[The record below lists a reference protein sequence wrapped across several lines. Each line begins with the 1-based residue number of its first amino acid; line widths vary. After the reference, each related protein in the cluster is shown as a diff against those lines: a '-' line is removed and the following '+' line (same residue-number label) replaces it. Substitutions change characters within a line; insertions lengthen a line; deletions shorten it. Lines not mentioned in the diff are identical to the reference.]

1 MYANLSKR
9 ATRSRYRHAVTLGAL
24 ASSSVVASP
33 AHAQFAEFLGYVSKG
48 YDAYQLILDKPSDL
62 SVLQGL
68 IAQSKNQIIAEL
80 DGVTAA
86 GISACAANAVDTF
99 QNINQLTA
107 DNLQAFAISSDKC
120 VTEAQAQIDAVTD
133 KKAVDKIGF
142 ALNTVGPIALAVNAH
157 AGFPTEPLKLRIM
170 KANQRIIA
178 RLAPTCDVSI
188 DNPDD
193 LPHYSGSVK
202 GHGACYNFT
211 VPTPARVEKG
221 ERGGVFY
228 LTHGPGRAFLWWPLT
243 GKAYP
248 DDDVFYWRG
257 HTAFFPR
264 VDFSIAAAQV
274 MQGTSWQVAHA
285 ALDQLEPSALPV
297 GSPIA
302 MTRDPG
308 RIQKPNNAF
317 LVGNG
322 NLYQGTLNPAPDVNN
337 PVFSGWKAA
346 SGTWLSV
353 AADTNYD
360 GRVEMFGIDRIGA
373 IYHRWERTPGDTN
386 SWSPMA
392 QFDGQLNAIAVAHNA
407 NGVLQVFGTNPFGNI
422 FTRNQVLGGDQ
433 QEAVQLPTPVPATD
447 TWTAWKQIDGALSQ
461 IAALTA
467 ADGHIHIFGVNSA
480 GSLFHREQLIRNAT
494 DIAASGAWTGWQQID
509 VPAPMRSLAVSLDL
523 GGRINIFCVTRDDRL
538 FQRAKLGGGTLYTGW
553 GQIPGSIH
561 SIAAIKE
568 NGGPDRLVLIGMAS
582 NGRMYRNVSEGLL
595 AGPPGA
601 LIPGPWNGWV
611 PLPSPLRRFPTGP
624 IVVSPVVSPVVLS
637 H

>member
-1 MYANLSKR
+1 MFIDPSKHAAR
-9 ATRSRYRHAVTLGAL
+9 VRRYRRRAAFLAAL
-24 ASSSVVASP
+24 LSSNVVAAP
-33 AHAQFAEFLGYVSKG
+33 AHAQFAEFLGFVSKG
-48 YDAYQLILDKPSDL
+48 YDAYQLILNKPSDL

-68 IAQSKNQIIAEL
+68 IAQSKTQIIAEL

-99 QNINQLTA
+99 QNINQLTP

-120 VTEAQAQIDAVTD
+120 VTEAQAQIDAVSD
-133 KKAVDKIGF
+133 KKAIDKIGF
-142 ALNTVGPIALAVNAH
+142 ALNTVGPIALAVNVH
-157 AGFPTEPLKLRIM
+157 AGFPTGPLKLRVM
-170 KANQRIIA
+170 QANQRIIA
-178 RLAPTCDVSI
+178 KLAPTCDVSI

-193 LPHYSGSVK
+193 LPYYSGSVK

-211 VPTPARVEKG
+211 VQTPARVEVG

-228 LTHGPGRAFLWWPLT
+228 LTPGPGKAFLWWPLT

-248 DDDVFYWRG
+248 DDEVLYWRG

-264 VDFSIAAAQV
+264 IDFSIAAAQV
-274 MQGTSWQVAHA
+274 MHGTSWQVAHA

-297 GSPIA
+297 GPPIA

-308 RIQKPNNAF
+308 RIQKPMNAF
-317 LVGNG
+317 LVGGG
-322 NLYQGTLNPAPDVNN
+322 NLYQGTLNPVPDVNN

-346 SGTWLSV
+346 SGALLSV
-353 AADTNYD
+353 AAETNYD
-360 GRVEMFGIDRIGA
+360 GRVEMFGVDRIGA

-392 QFDGQLNAIAVAHNA
+392 QFDGQLNSIAVAHNA

-433 QEAVQLPTPVPATD
+433 QESVQLFTPLPATD
-447 TWTAWKQIDGALSQ
+447 TWTPWKQMDGGLSQ
-461 IAALTA
+461 IAALTTV
-467 ADGHIHIFGVNSA
+467 DKHIHIFGVNSA

-509 VPAPMRSLAVSLDL
+509 VPAPMRSVAVSLDL
-523 GGRINIFCVTRDDRL
+523 GDRINIVCVTRDDRL
-538 FQRAKLGGGTLYTGW
+538 FQRVKLGGGTLYTGW
-553 GQIPGSIH
+553 GQIAGSMH
-561 SIAAIKE
+561 SIAARQE

-582 NGRMYRNVSEGLL
+582 NGRMYRNVSDGLL
-595 AGPPGA
+595 VGPPSA
-601 LIPGPWNGWV
+601 LLPGTWSGWV
-611 PLPSPLRRFPTGP
+611 PLPSPLRQLP
-624 IVVSPVVSPVVLS
+624 IGTTVTHPVVVS